1 MSEDMDIYSLAKD
14 LIVYSKMNS
23 PDYVPDEL
31 NKPELSDLQQEYI
44 QGIMDGRSS
53 KELCAMFG
61 LSKMQPYIWKKQN
74 PLFKEAM
81 EFVQTLKAD
90 TLEEQMWN
98 DALENESANPLT
110 KMFLL
115 KQAKPSYR
123 ENATPQ
129 GSNSVN
135 IRISVGD
142 NEFKV
147 VTDTDESQE

>member
-1 MSEDMDIYSLAKD
+1 MNDDMNIYSLAKD

-23 PDYVPDEL
+23 PDYKPDEL
-31 NKPELSDLQQEYI
+31 NQPELSDLQQEYI
-44 QGIMDGRSS
+44 QGIMDGKSS
-53 KELCAMFG
+53 KELCQMFG

-81 EFVQTLKAD
+81 EFVQNLKAD

-98 DALENESANPLT
+98 DAINGEKPNAIT
-110 KMFLL
+110 QIFLL
-115 KQAKPSYR
+115 KGKRPEYR
-123 ENATPQ
+123 ENALPTP
-129 GSNSVN
+129 SNSVN

-147 VTDTDESQE
+147 VSVEGEDNE